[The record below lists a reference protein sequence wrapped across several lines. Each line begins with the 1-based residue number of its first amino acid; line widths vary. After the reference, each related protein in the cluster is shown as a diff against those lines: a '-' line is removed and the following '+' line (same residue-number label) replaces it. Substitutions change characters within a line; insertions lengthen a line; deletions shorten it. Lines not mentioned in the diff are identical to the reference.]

1 MDNSKQI
8 VGGLKTQ
15 EEIVDVAACTENGS
29 LPSEGKWYRVRIGE
43 QYHIFLKQFVTGRE
57 VLETAGITQA
67 ECYWLYI
74 KLKGCDFER
83 VAFAESINL
92 AKPGIEHFLVK
103 PTEVFSY
110 YVDNEPEM
118 TDRKSLSP
126 NEILKLAGIDSKT
139 HYLVQRIEGQPGI
152 VYAWNPDEPITMDCK
167 ALEFVSVK
175 WLDTVDIE
183 EYGKYC
189 KPVPPAR
196 KYRIRIDK
204 QYHVI
209 DKRFISREDIVALGG
224 KPQVKYNVYKYLS
237 GTAKPIRVEPGTNVD
252 LTERCL
258 LRLVLQPKEQQEGRG
273 NRQQFSLPEEDMETL
288 EQMTLPWE
296 TVTSGNH
303 WLIIYGYPIPDGYN
317 VKQADIALMIP
328 PSYPA
333 SQIDM
338 AYFSPAL
345 VKKNGRPIGAIANQS
360 IDGKTFQRWSRHRAP
375 DEWMPGVDSVATHL
389 CLVDNWLIQD
399 LTK

>member
-1 MDNSKQI
+1 MDNPQQGADLSTANN
-8 VGGLKTQ
+8 VL
-15 EEIVDVAACTENGS
+15 S
-29 LPSEGKWYRVRIGE
+29 LFIGE
-43 QYHIFLKQFVTGRE
+43 RKFDWPKQYISGRE
-57 VLETAGITQA
+57 VRGLVGISSKVELFLA
-67 ECYWLYI
+67 I
-74 KLKGCDFER
+74 KSPWKDELIQDDDI
-83 VAFAESINL
+83 VNL
-92 AKPGIEHFLVK
+92 ARPGIERFYFKHILLLTINGRKFK
-103 PTEVFSY
+103 WYEHDIT
-110 YVDNEPEM
+110 VDQ
-118 TDRKSLSP
+118 L
-126 NEILKLAGIDSKT
+126 LKLGEIDSKT
-139 HYLVQRIEGQPGI
+139 HYLVQQIEGQPDI
-152 VYAWNPDEPITMDCK
+152 VYAWNPDESIAMDCK
-167 ALEFVSVK
+167 TLEFISVK
-175 WLDTVDIE
+175 WLDMVDIE
-183 EYGKYC
+183 EYGKHC

-209 DKRFISREDIVALGG
+209 DKRFMSQEEIVTLGG
-224 KPQVKYNVYKYLS
+224 KPQVKYNVYKLLS
-237 GTAKPIRVEPGTNVD
+237 GTAKPVKVEPGTNVD

-273 NRQQFSLPEEDMETL
+273 NRKQFVLPEEDMETL
-288 EQMTLPWE
+288 KQLAIPWE

-345 VKKNGRPIGAIANQS
+345 VKKSGRPIGAIANQS

-375 DEWMPGVDSVATHL
+375 NEWTPGIDCVATHL

-399 LTK
+399 LKK